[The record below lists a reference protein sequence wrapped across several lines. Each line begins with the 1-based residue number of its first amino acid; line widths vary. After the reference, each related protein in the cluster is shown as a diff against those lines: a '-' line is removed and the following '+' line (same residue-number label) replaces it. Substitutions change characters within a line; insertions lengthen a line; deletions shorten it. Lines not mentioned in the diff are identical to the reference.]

1 MAAGHTQ
8 SRSDGSPARTAINSI
23 QPFAHASAI
32 AIRRALLNAR
42 GTSAMSH
49 AAIDPEP
56 VRRLLDGHDFVALFR
71 EHLGWDRHD
80 HTMDVPVGS
89 HTFRLGAVAE
99 KRNFAVYLCSPDP
112 RGRVPDRTTRDAIE
126 RVLAKTAHEHLVI
139 FADKDRRHQ
148 VWMWVRRVPGK
159 PASQQSY
166 EWFKGQPT
174 GQILQRV
181 LPTLAI
187 AFEDDDTTTL
197 PDVRARVAAAFDVE
211 KVTKKFFERF
221 QKEHAAFH
229 KFIDGI
235 KVAADRDWYASVMLN
250 RLMFCYFIQK
260 KGLLDGDRDYLRNRL
275 SRLQTTKGKDKF
287 WTFYQHFLLRLFHE
301 GLSTKP
307 AQRSKDLDALIGRIP
322 YLNGGL
328 FDIHEIEERY
338 DDIQIPDAAFE
349 KLFKFFD
356 EYRWHLDER
365 PLRENNEINPDVLG
379 YIFEKY
385 INQKQMGAYY
395 TKEDITG
402 YISQNTIIPYI
413 LDQAAAACT
422 IAFVPPAAPN
432 AGGSVWRLL
441 QDDPDRYLYEPVRRG
456 VIDDTGDVVPLPEE
470 IAAGVDNVSK
480 RGGWNKPAT
489 DPFGLP
495 TETWREH
502 VARRERCLDLRR
514 KLAAGEVS
522 AVNDLVTLNLD
533 IRQFAADVI
542 ERCEGP
548 DLLRAMWKAVESV
561 TVLDPTCGS
570 GAFLFA
576 ALNVLEPLYEAC
588 LDRMGAFLD
597 TLARDAAAAAEGKG
611 RAPAPDTFADFCR
624 ILDRV
629 GDHPNRRYFIL
640 KSIIVNNLYGVDLME
655 EACEI
660 CKLRLFLKLVAQVEE
675 GLIEKIEPL
684 PDIDFNIRSGNTLVG
699 FANLQS
705 VRAALAGRL
714 DFGGEFDRI
723 SQQATAAAAEFER
736 FRNAQTAYN
745 ADVAAL
751 VATKQALRQQLR
763 TLEGSLN
770 VLLAGEY
777 GVPVDRAGALD
788 KWRSRYQPFH
798 WSVDFHAIMVTG
810 GLSIIIGNP
819 PYIELKELKGYT
831 VRGYATEPAGNL
843 YALVIEQC
851 LSLLSP
857 QGRLG
862 MIVPVSSI
870 STERYESLQRLL
882 TARALWYSAYDDRP
896 SRLFD
901 GLEHIR
907 LTIHLVAP
915 PDAAPS
921 MMATRYHKWSATERP
936 TLFERLAYVP
946 ATPCLVP
953 GTLPKLNFHTE
964 RSIIARLQTCRH
976 RLSEF
981 ISRNGRHSIYY
992 SRKVGYFLQV
1002 LNFEPEVLDGQG
1014 ERRPP
1019 SEFKELSFRTRA
1031 EADAALCCL
1040 NSNLFY
1046 WFVTV
1051 FSDCRHLNRRE
1062 VEAFPFDLGV
1072 LSAAQSERSSALA
1085 RTLMNDLRAH
1095 SEQRRMKFK
1104 HDHLTVQC
1112 IIPKRSKAVID
1123 TIDLWLAEVLGLS
1136 AVEADFVMNYDFKY
1150 RMGDS
1155 AADEEE
1161 DEE

>member
-1 MAAGHTQ
+1 MTHT
-8 SRSDGSPARTAINSI
+8 
-23 QPFAHASAI
+23 
-32 AIRRALLNAR
+32 
-42 GTSAMSH
+42 
-49 AAIDPEP
+49 AIDPEP
-56 VRRLLDGHDFVALFR
+56 IRRLLDEHDFVALFR

-80 HTMDVPVGS
+80 HAIDIPVGT
-89 HTFRLGAVAE
+89 HAFRLGAVAE
-99 KRNFAVYLCSPDP
+99 KRNFAVFECTPDA
-112 RGRVPDRTTRDAIE
+112 RGRVPDRASRDAIE

-187 AFEDDDTTTL
+187 AFDDDDATTL
-197 PDVRARVAAAFDVE
+197 PDVRAKVAAAFDVE

-229 KFIDGI
+229 KFIEGI
-235 KVAADRDWYASVMLN
+235 QVAADRDWYASVMLN

-260 KGLLDGDRDYLRNRL
+260 KGLLDGDRGYLRNRL
-275 SRLQTTKGKDKF
+275 TRLQSTKGKDKF

-307 AQRSKDLDALIGRIP
+307 GQRSKDLDAMIGRIP

-338 DDIQIPDAAFE
+338 GDIQIPDTAFE

-413 LDQAAAACT
+413 LDQAVASCT
-422 IAFVPPAAPN
+422 IAFVPPNAPT

-441 QDDPDRYLYEPVRRG
+441 QNEPDRYIHEPVRRG
-456 VIDDTGDVVPLPEE
+456 VIDDAGSAMPLPAK
-470 IAAGVDNVSK
+470 IAVGVGDVSK
-480 RGGWNKPAT
+480 RSGWNKPAT
-489 DPFGLP
+489 APFGLP

-502 VARRERCLDLRR
+502 VARRERCLDLRKR
-514 KLAAGEVS
+514 LAAGEVS
-522 AVNDLVTLNLD
+522 TVNDLVTQNLD
-533 IRQFAADVI
+533 IRQFAADVV

-548 DLLRAMWKAVESV
+548 DLLRAVWRAVESV

-588 LDRMGAFLD
+588 LDRMGGFLD
-597 TLARDAAAAAEGKG
+597 TLARDAAAAGEGKG
-611 RAPAPDTFADFCR
+611 RAPAPDTFADFRR

-640 KSIIVNNLYGVDLME
+640 KSIIVNNLYGVDIME

-675 GLIEKIEPL
+675 GLIERIEPL
-684 PDIDFNIRSGNTLVG
+684 PDIDFNIRAGNTLVG
-699 FANLQS
+699 FANLDA
-705 VRAALAGRL
+705 VRSALAGRL

-723 SQQATAAAAEFER
+723 SEEATDAATEFER
-736 FRNAQTAYN
+736 FRRAQTDYN
-745 ADVAAL
+745 TDAVALA
-751 VATKQALRQQLR
+751 AIKQGLRQRFR
-763 TLEGSLN
+763 TLECSLN
-770 VLLAGEY
+770 TLLAGDY
-777 GVPVDRAGALD
+777 GVRVDREGALD
-788 KWRSRYQPFH
+788 RWHARYQPFH
-798 WSVDFHAIMVTG
+798 WSVDFHAIMATG
-810 GLSIIIGNP
+810 GFCAIIGNP
-819 PYIELKELKGYT
+819 PYIELKELKDYT
-831 VRGYATEPAGNL
+831 VKGYSTESAGNL

-851 LSLLSP
+851 LRLLRRD
-857 QGRLG
+857 GRLG

-870 STERYESLQRLL
+870 STERYEALQDLL
-882 TARALWYSAYDDRP
+882 TSRTLWYSAYDDRP

-907 LTIHLVAP
+907 LTIHLAAP
-915 PDAAPS
+915 GEAAPS
-921 MMATRYHKWSATERP
+921 LASTRYHKWAATERP
-936 TLFERLAYVP
+936 TLFERLSYV
-946 ATPCLVP
+946 ASAPCLVP
-953 GTLPKLNFHTE
+953 GTLPKLNYEFE
-964 RSIIARLQTCRH
+964 RSIIARLQTPR
-976 RLSEF
+976 RRMAEF
-981 ISRNGRHSIYY
+981 ITRNGKHSIYY

-1002 LNFEPEVLDGQG
+1002 LNFEPEVRDGKG
-1014 ERRPP
+1014 DRRPP
-1019 SEFKELSFRTRA
+1019 SEFKELTFRTRG
-1031 EADAALCCL
+1031 EADAVLCCL

-1062 VEAFPFDLGV
+1062 VETFPFDLGS
-1072 LSAAQSERSSALA
+1072 LSEAQMEEAHTLA
-1085 RTLMNDLRAH
+1085 RALMSDLRAH
-1095 SEQRRMKFK
+1095 SEHRRMKFK
-1104 HDHLTVQC
+1104 HDDLTVQC
-1112 IIPKRSKAVID
+1112 IIPKRSKALID
-1123 TIDLWLAEVLGLS
+1123 RIDLWLGDVLGLS
-1136 AVEADFVMNYDFKY
+1136 VSEVDFVMNYDVKY
-1150 RMGDS
+1150 RMGES
-1155 AADEEE
+1155 ATE
-1161 DEE
+1161 DEETEE

>member
-1 MAAGHTQ
+1 
-8 SRSDGSPARTAINSI
+8 
-23 QPFAHASAI
+23 
-32 AIRRALLNAR
+32 
-42 GTSAMSH
+42 MSH
-49 AAIDPEP
+49 KPALDPIS
-56 VRRLLDGHDFVALFR
+56 VRRLLDEQYFVALFR

-80 HTMDVPVGS
+80 HALDVPVETHS
-89 HTFRLGAVAE
+89 FRLSAVAE
-99 KRNFAVYLCSPDP
+99 KRNFAVYLCSPDT
-112 RGRVPDRTTRDAIE
+112 RGRVPDRAARDAIE

-187 AFEDDDTTTL
+187 AFEDDDATTL
-197 PDVRARVAAAFDVE
+197 PDVRAKVAAAFDVE

-229 KFIDGI
+229 KFIEGI

-260 KGLLDGDRDYLRNRL
+260 KGLLDGDTDYLRNRL
-275 SRLQTTKGKDKF
+275 SRLQATKGKDKF

-307 AQRSKDLDALIGRIP
+307 GQRSKDLDALIGRIP

-338 DDIQIPDAAFE
+338 DGIEIPDTAFE

-413 LDQAAAACT
+413 LDQAAASCT
-422 IAFVPPAAPN
+422 IAFVPPSAPN
-432 AGGSVWRLL
+432 SGGSVWRLL
-441 QDDPDRYLYEPVRRG
+441 QNDPDRYIYEPVRRG
-456 VIDDTGDVVPLPEE
+456 VIDDSGNVPSLPAE
-470 IAAGVDNVSK
+470 IEAGIADVSK
-480 RGGWNKPAT
+480 RGGWNKAAAS
-489 DPFGLP
+489 PFGLP

-514 KLAAGEVS
+514 RLAAGEVS
-522 AVNDLVTLNLD
+522 TINDLVTLNLD

-588 LDRMGAFLD
+588 LDRMGGFLD

-611 RAPAPDTFADFCR
+611 RAPAPDTFADFRR

-629 GDHPNRRYFIL
+629 ADHPNRRYFIL

-675 GLIEKIEPL
+675 GFIERIEPL
-684 PDIDFNIRSGNTLVG
+684 PDIDFNIRAGNTLVG
-699 FANLQS
+699 FANLDA
-705 VRAALAGRL
+705 VRSALEGRL
-714 DFGGEFDRI
+714 DFGGEYRRI
-723 SQQATAAAAEFER
+723 AQEATAAATEFER
-736 FRNAQTAYN
+736 FRRAQTDYN
-745 ADVAAL
+745 TDATAIAA
-751 VATKQALRQQLR
+751 VKQGLRQQLR
-763 TLEGSLN
+763 TLERSLN
-770 VLLAGEY
+770 ALLAGDY
-777 GVPVDRAGALD
+777 GINVDREGAVD
-788 KWRSRYQPFH
+788 KWQARYQPFH

-810 GLSIIIGNP
+810 GFSVIIGNP

-831 VRGYATEPAGNL
+831 VRGYATESAGNL

-851 LSLLSP
+851 LHLLSSC
-857 QGRLG
+857 GRLG

-870 STERYESLQRLL
+870 STERYESLQGLL
-882 TARALWYSAYDDRP
+882 TAHSLWYSAYDDRP

-915 PDAAPS
+915 AETAPTLA
-921 MMATRYHKWSATERP
+921 ATRYHKWTATERP
-936 TLFERLAYVP
+936 TLFERLSYVP
-946 ATPCLVP
+946 AEPCLVP
-953 GTLPKLNFHTE
+953 GTLPKLNYQVE
-964 RSIIARLQTCRH
+964 RAVIARLQASRR

-981 ISRNGRHSIYY
+981 VTKNGRHAIYY

-1002 LNFEPEVLDGQG
+1002 LNFEPEVLDGKG

-1062 VEAFPFDLGV
+1062 VEAFPLDLGS
-1072 LSAAQSERSSALA
+1072 LSAAQSERANTLA
-1085 RTLMNDLRAH
+1085 RALMNDLRAN
-1095 SEQRRMKFK
+1095 SEHRRMKFK
-1104 HDHLTVQC
+1104 HDDLTVQC

-1123 TIDLWLAEVLGLS
+1123 TIDLWLADVLGLS
-1136 AVEADFVMNYDFKY
+1136 AAEADFIMNYDFKY
-1150 RMGDS
+1150 RMGE
-1155 AADEEE
+1155 AATDEEE
-1161 DEE
+1161 VEE